1 MSMRYYYGKPIR
13 ERDDEVKHIK
23 EPDNEDDK
31 KAISVEIDALI
42 YAGISRVPLFIFDN
56 VIK

>member
-1 MSMRYYYGKPIR
+1 MRYYYGKPIR

-31 KAISVEIDALI
+31 ETISVEIDIL
-42 YAGISRVPLFIFDN
+42 
-56 VIK
+56 